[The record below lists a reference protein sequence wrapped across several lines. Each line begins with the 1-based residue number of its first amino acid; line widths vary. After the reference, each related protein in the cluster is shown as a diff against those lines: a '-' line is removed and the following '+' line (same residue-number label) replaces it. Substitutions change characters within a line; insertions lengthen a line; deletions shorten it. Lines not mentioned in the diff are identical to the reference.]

1 MKHKRIRWLLVLFFA
16 NVLASH
22 ADTPPNEPILEF
34 MGNTINVWTLED
46 GPLYNV
52 KMKVEYEDIYPTLE
66 LFGNAIDAWILEIGP
81 LNNVKMEV
89 EYEDIPQPKYD
100 FMKNAIGV
108 WTLYEEFLSDMKMVV
123 EYEDTPQLSLDFV
136 DNGDDTWT
144 LDEAPDFNTKMV
156 VEYESVL
163 PEIALLDNADNSP
176 VLTANEGLLVD
187 ATLQDRTL
195 CKDGKWNTLTL
206 PFDVPSL
213 TGTPLEGATVKELD
227 VTGKNGLDAGTGT
240 LYLSFK
246 TATQIEAGKP
256 YLVKWESGTDIVE
269 PVFTDVTITST
280 APTAVV
286 SATSGLEE
294 VTMTG
299 NYSPVSVAANDQSI
313 MFMGGDNTL
322 YYTTTDRTLRCFR
335 AHFGIES
342 QNKVNSFVMN
352 FGDDVATGVSLV
364 QSQEPADDSYYDLQ
378 GRKLSGKPTKAGIYI
393 NQGRKISVK

>member
-1 MKHKRIRWLLVLFFA
+1 MKIRRIRWLFA
-16 NVLASH
+16 LLMNVLMAH
-22 ADTPPNEPILEF
+22 AQAGDINLADNGDGTWSPNVEPE
-34 MGNTINVWTLED
+34 GNVT
-46 GPLYNV
+46 
-52 KMKVEYEDIYPTLE
+52 MSVEYEDILDFTDRGDGTWVLAAMPDYDVKLE
-66 LFGNAIDAWILEIGP
+66 VECEDDLESVVDLIYNDDGTWIPERELGV
-81 LNNVKMEV
+81 NVKMYI
-89 EYEDIPQPKYD
+89 EYEDILD
-100 FMKNAIGV
+100 FTDRGDGTWVLAAMPDYNVK
-108 WTLYEEFLSDMKMVV
+108 LVV
-123 EYEDTPQLSLDFV
+123 EYM
-136 DNGDDTWT
+136 
-144 LDEAPDFNTKMV
+144 DEATDI
-156 VEYESVL
+156 SL
-163 PEIALLDNADNSP
+163 ADNANNATTLNTYNGKT
-176 VLTANEGLLVD
+176 VNVTLEG
-187 ATLQDRTL
+187 RTL
-195 CKDGKWNTLTL
+195 YKDGKWNTLCL
-206 PFDVPSL
+206 PFGVDNIDNS
-213 TGTPLEGATVKELD
+213 PLSGATVKELD

-256 YLVKWESGTDIVE
+256 YLVKWESGTDIVK
-269 PVFTDVTITST
+269 PVFADVTITST

-364 QSQEPADDSYYDLQ
+364 QSQESADDCYYDLQ

>member
-1 MKHKRIRWLLVLFFA
+1 MKYKRIRWLIVLLMMVLV
-16 NVLASH
+16 SH
-22 ADTPPNEPILEF
+22 AQTAIDLIENSDGTWIPATKPT
-34 MGNTINVWTLED
+34 GNVR
-46 GPLYNV
+46 LY
-52 KMKVEYEDIYPTLE
+52 VEYEDILDFTE
-66 LFGNAIDAWILEIGP
+66 KSDAKWVLDYMP
-81 LNNVKMEV
+81 DCNVKLVVEFENDPNSCVDLTENGNGTWSPERELGFNVRLYV
-89 EYEDIPQPKYD
+89 EYEDILD
-100 FMKNAIGV
+100 FTEK
-108 WTLYEEFLSDMKMVV
+108 SDAKWVLDYMPGYNVKLVV
-123 EYEDTPQLSLDFV
+123 EYM
-136 DNGDDTWT
+136 
-144 LDEAPDFNTKMV
+144 DEATDI
-156 VEYESVL
+156 SL
-163 PEIALLDNADNSP
+163 ADNANN
-176 VLTANEGLLVD
+176 A
-187 ATLQDRTL
+187 ATLNTYNGRTVNVTLEDRTL

-227 VTGKNGLDAGTGT
+227 VTGKNGLDAESGT

-378 GRKLSGKPTKAGIYI
+378 GRKLSDKPTKAGIYI
-393 NQGRKISVK
+393 NRGRKISVK

>member
-1 MKHKRIRWLLVLFFA
+1 MRYRRIIWLLALF
-16 NVLASH
+16 LATMVCRAQTSI
-22 ADTPPNEPILEF
+22 DLTE
-34 MGNTINVWTLED
+34 NTDGTWTL
-46 GPLYNV
+46 
-52 KMKVEYEDIYPTLE
+52 
-66 LFGNAIDAWILEIGP
+66 DAMP
-81 LNNVKMEV
+81 AYDVMMEV
-89 EYEDIPQPKYD
+89 EYEDDLSQ
-100 FMKNAIGV
+100 AIDL
-108 WTLYEEFLSDMKMVV
+108 T
-123 EYEDTPQLSLDFV
+123 
-136 DNGDDTWT
+136 DNGDGTWT
-144 LDEAPDFNTKMV
+144 LDQMPAYNVKLV
-156 VEYESVL
+156 VEYMDEATDISL
-163 PEIALLDNADNSP
+163 ADNANNATT
-176 VLTANEGLLVD
+176 LNTYNGKTVD
-187 ATLQDRTL
+187 VTLQDRTL
-195 CKDGKWNTLTL
+195 YKDGKWNTLTL

-256 YLVKWESGTDIVE
+256 YLVKWESGTDIVK
-269 PVFTDVTITST
+269 PVFADVTITGT

-335 AHFGIES
+335 VHFGIES

-364 QSQEPADDSYYDLQ
+364 QSQESADYCYYDLQ